1 MITKLIQCH
10 SRLTLIL
17 SVAFVVSYTHQLAA
31 QYNDGDHCC
40 CDEMDTAP
48 FSAETIVVG
57 PPSTDSFSFEPS
69 SDHPDS
75 PAQGIPTTNCQHSH
89 CSPPAATLISSFSRL
104 EAVLSCSHIVQA
116 TLSVPAPL
124 SDGIDHPPS

>member
-1 MITKLIQCH
+1 MITKLIQRH

-31 QYNDGDHCC
+31 QYNDGGHCGC
-40 CDEMDTAP
+40 EEMKVNN
-48 FSAETIVVG
+48 FSAEIIIV
-57 PPSTDSFSFEPS
+57 SASSADSFSFGSS

-75 PAQGIPTTNCQHSH
+75 PTQSIPTTSCQHSH
-89 CSPPAATLISSFSRL
+89 CSPPAATLISSISQL
-104 EAVLSCSHIVQA
+104 DAVLSCAHLVQA